1 VTWRFWKKV
10 SSTHTHTKRNKAERK
25 KRRPNDCHES
35 KTALQSSFC
44 FVRLVAKHFS
54 TKRSPLAWMHKCPYH
69 HIGILEEIKN
79 VKEIDTTSLDR
90 TREKERLMSFGRKEN
105 VSNSYRILHYVDK
118 NNCSLSEKQSITRQI
133 NKVPMRSTHPD
144 CQSSKQQCP
153 VASQRR
159 ERTQGSMTEAQ
170 LCCFIGSRHLALR
183 LETCDGLMRWIR
195 QSQVRAREP
204 RIPTLRFAWSPWS
217 TQQAFS
223 TVPYCFSNMHKSMR
237 AAIEDSSKG

>member
-1 VTWRFWKKV
+1 MSL
-10 SSTHTHTKRNKAERK
+10 SSHWDSGRI
-25 KRRPNDCHES
+25 
-35 KTALQSSFC
+35 KT
-44 FVRLVAKHFS
+44 
-54 TKRSPLAWMHKCPYH
+54 
-69 HIGILEEIKN
+69 

-159 ERTQGSMTEAQ
+159 ERTQG
-170 LCCFIGSRHLALR
+170 GSTATLLLHWIKPFGPSL

-195 QSQVRAREP
+195 PSQKCAHAKQEFLHVLLDHRGPRSKHFRQSPIAS
-204 RIPTLRFAWSPWS
+204 RICTI
-217 TQQAFS
+217 Q
-223 TVPYCFSNMHKSMR
+223 
-237 AAIEDSSKG
+237 